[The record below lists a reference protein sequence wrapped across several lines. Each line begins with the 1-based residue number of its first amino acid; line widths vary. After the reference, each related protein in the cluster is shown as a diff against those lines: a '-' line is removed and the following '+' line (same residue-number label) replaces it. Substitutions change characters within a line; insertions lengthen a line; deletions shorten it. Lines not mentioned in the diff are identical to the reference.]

1 MENTT
6 LLINLTKAQ
15 KREIEVF
22 AKAQGLSTSE
32 YLRRKGLN
40 K

>member
-15 KREIEVF
+15 KREIEVL